1 MDPPFSI
8 DTPNVRVAQYSFYRL
23 GTTRNKITMEDTV
36 LTKLALAAVFIP
48 AIIATAVWNA
58 VVPVPPA
65 NKRGRLSNPHPD
77 D

>member
-1 MDPPFSI
+1 
-8 DTPNVRVAQYSFYRL
+8 
-23 GTTRNKITMEDTV
+23 MEDTV